1 MTLGED
7 ICGLMQWGRGHAR
20 LLKNRMDTGE
30 WMELHPEL
38 GRHGNYK
45 TWARKYSRGRRN
57 VWDDSEGILLKWLQ
71 QQRLAWVLVPVLL
84 LSTIM

>member
-1 MTLGED
+1 
-7 ICGLMQWGRGHAR
+7 MQWGRGLPSCSRAGW
-20 LLKNRMDTGE
+20 LQEMVTGE
-30 WMELHPEL
+30 REMELCSEL

-57 VWDDSEGILLKWLQ
+57 VWDASEGILLKWLQ

-84 LSTIM
+84 LYNNSVVWVQ